1 VVGADL
7 IVDTDSHSPYDL
19 INDETAFKIAMGA
32 GLDEDGALKATVD
45 NPSKLIRNK

>member
-1 VVGADL
+1 M
-7 IVDTDSHSPYDL
+7 DTDSHAPHDL

-32 GLDEDGALKATVD
+32 GLDEKGARKATVD